1 MRAGKPIA
9 EMKRR
14 VPTVVRVRYENGAF
28 TPLDPLDLEEGEEVE
43 LTVMKDA
50 PAEPSPEE
58 PGGQKV

>member
-1 MRAGKPIA
+1 
-9 EMKRR
+9 MKRR

>member
-1 MRAGKPIA
+1 MTAGKSIA

-28 TPLDPLDLEEGEEVE
+28 TPLDHLDLEEGEVVE